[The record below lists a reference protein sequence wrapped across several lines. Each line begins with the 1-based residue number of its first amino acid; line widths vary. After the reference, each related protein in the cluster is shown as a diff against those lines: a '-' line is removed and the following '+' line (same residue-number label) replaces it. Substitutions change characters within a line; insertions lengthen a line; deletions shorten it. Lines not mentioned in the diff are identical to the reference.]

1 MAKVVFGLGFV
12 ISLAILAIAMTG
24 EPSAGGVEAHES
36 LMRDTAA
43 HTLAQAHCSTH
54 EVALDEGYGVSRKV
68 MQRTC
73 PVAD

>member
-24 EPSAGGVEAHES
+24 EPSAGGIDTHAS

-43 HTLAQAHCSTH
+43 HTLAQAHCSTR

-68 MQRTC
+68 VQRTC
-73 PVAD
+73 PVAE